1 MRTLITGATGFV
13 GANLALRMLGDGHEV
28 HVLLRKE
35 ALLWRLA
42 SVKSDL
48 QMHWVDLQDKESVQR
63 TIAEIRPQWVLHLA
77 AYGAYPSQ
85 TDLHH
90 MIQTNIIGAANL
102 LQACEQTGVD
112 AFINTGSSSEYGFKS
127 HATAEDELLEPN
139 SYYAITKATATHL
152 STYMAERVSFPVS
165 TLRLY
170 SVYGP
175 YEEPTRLIP
184 ALLKHA
190 LQGTYPP
197 LVSPDTARDFV
208 YVDDVVDAYRKA
220 LVMPNIQRGGVY
232 NIGSGLQ
239 TKLGELVQVIR
250 ELFTI
255 SDDPV
260 WDSMPAHLWDTNVWV
275 ADITKARQELDWMP
289 QYSLEDGL
297 KLMTEWLRTYQ
308 EYT

>member
-35 ALLWRLA
+35 ASLWRLA
-42 SVKSDL
+42 AVKSDL
-48 QMHWVDLQDKESVQR
+48 QMHWVDLQDKESVQH
-63 TIAEIRPQWVLHLA
+63 TIAEIRPHWVLHLA

-90 MIQTNIIGAANL
+90 MIQTNIVGAANL

-139 SYYAITKATATHL
+139 SYYAITKAAATHL
-152 STYMAERVSFPVS
+152 NTYMAERVSFPVR

-184 ALLKHA
+184 TLLKHA
-190 LQGTYPP
+190 IQGTYPP
-197 LVSPDTARDFV
+197 LVSPETAHDFV
-208 YVDDVVDAYRKA
+208 YVDDVADAYCKA
-220 LVMPNIQRGGVY
+220 LVTPSILRGGIY

-260 WDSMPAHLWDTNVWV
+260 WDSMAAHPWDTNVWV
-275 ADITKARQELDWMP
+275 ADITKARQELDWTP
-289 QYSLEDGL
+289 QLSLRDGL
-297 KLMTEWLRTYQ
+297 KLMADWLHTHQDYI
-308 EYT
+308 